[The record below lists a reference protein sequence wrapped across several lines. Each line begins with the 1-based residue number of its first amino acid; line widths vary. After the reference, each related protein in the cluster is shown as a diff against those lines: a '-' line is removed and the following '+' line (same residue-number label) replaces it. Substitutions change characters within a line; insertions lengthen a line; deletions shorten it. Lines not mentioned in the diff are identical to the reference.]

1 MMFIPES
8 VRPEILARLQKLG
21 GIELTFSNVDNI
33 EINKKG
39 CDKGTALYSLCKV
52 LGIDPRNTMAAGDNG
67 NDLGM
72 LKAAGFAAV
81 VGNGIEEAKAIAD
94 AVVAPYR
101 RRLRGSRGAVCTE
114 IKKKNIKAPFERNQ
128 TMLNVNGVAIN
139 FDGQNLFSNV
149 NLQFLPGN
157 CYGIIGANGA
167 GKSTFLRILSGD
179 LEPSKGEVTFD
190 PKYRMSVLKQDHFAY
205 EDQTIFDTIMQG
217 NARLYEIA

>member
-52 LGIDPRNTMAAGDNG
+52 LGIDPKNAMAAGDNG

-94 AVVAPYR
+94 AVVAPCIEDGFAEAVER
-101 RRLRGSRGAVCTE
+101 FALR
-114 IKKKNIKAPFERNQ
+114 
-128 TMLNVNGVAIN
+128 
-139 FDGQNLFSNV
+139 
-149 NLQFLPGN
+149 
-157 CYGIIGANGA
+157 
-167 GKSTFLRILSGD
+167 
-179 LEPSKGEVTFD
+179 
-190 PKYRMSVLKQDHFAY
+190 
-205 EDQTIFDTIMQG
+205 
-217 NARLYEIA
+217 